1 MDRGAARDAILSH
14 LYKNGASPEG
24 VSGMTRFGR
33 LGRFLASGPAVEPAD
48 RGAGQGEGAA
58 AVCEAVRGLWADVGG
73 GVEVWVVGSAG
84 CGPIPTPCRRGR
96 GGRGGSGRAP

>member
-1 MDRGAARDAILSH
+1 
-14 LYKNGASPEG
+14 
-24 VSGMTRFGR
+24 MTRCGR

-73 GVEVWVVGSAG
+73 GVEGQRRLWADPKPV
-84 CGPIPTPCRRGR
+84 TPWAWRTARKR
-96 GGRGGSGRAP
+96 YS